1 MSEGAWSDLFSA
13 LSLVSVAVL
22 PILAVI
28 LPWPSTDRATN
39 CVPSS
44 YLTLSGR

>member
-1 MSEGAWSDLFSA
+1 MERFVFRP

-28 LPWPSTDRATN
+28 LPWPSTDRGTN
-39 CVPSS
+39 CVPSP
-44 YLTLSGR
+44 YFALSGR